1 MASGTTLGI
10 DIGGTKVGVALVD
23 VHGNVLS
30 SDRFPSGIEM
40 APDDFIGQTLLLARQ
55 LKSATGAEI
64 DAVGVGAAGQIEPVT
79 GVVRESPNLVQLG
92 NFPLKAR
99 LEGAFNVPA
108 FVTNDV
114 RAAAFGEWQRGAGRG
129 VSDMVAL
136 FVGTGVGG
144 GIIHDNRVV
153 AGATGTAGEIG
164 HITIDM
170 DGAPCRCRN
179 RGCLESLAGGWAIAL
194 RAQQAIASNPREG
207 TAILDLCG
215 GQADSIAAS
224 TVSQA
229 FHNGDPLAGRIVEE
243 TARALAAGITSMVHA
258 FNPRMV
264 VLGGGVIEGT
274 PELIDMAK
282 QQVFQSALPAATGP
296 LEIVKAHLG
305 GDAIVIGAALMA
317 RRSLE
322 GNV

>member
-30 SDRFPSGIEM
+30 SDRFPSGIEL
-40 APDDFIGQTLLLARQ
+40 APDDFIAQTLLLAQRLQ
-55 LKSATGAEI
+55 SAIGGEI

-79 GVVRESPNLVQLG
+79 GIVRESPNLVQLG
-92 NFPLKAR
+92 NFPLRTR
-99 LEGAFNVPA
+99 LEEAFNVPA

-114 RAAAFGEWQRGAGRG
+114 RAAAFGEWQRGAGQG
-129 VSDMVAL
+129 VSDLVAL

-144 GIIHDNRVV
+144 GIIHANRVV
-153 AGATGTAGEIG
+153 VGATGTAGEIG
-164 HITIDM
+164 HITIDIN
-170 DGAPCRCRN
+170 GAPCRCRN

-194 RAQQAIASNPREG
+194 RAQQAIASNPSEG
-207 TAILDLCG
+207 TAILGLTG
-215 GQADSIAAS
+215 GKTDTITAS
-224 TVSQA
+224 TVSRA
-229 FHNGDPLAGRIVEE
+229 FHNSDPLAGRIMKE

-258 FNPRMV
+258 FNPCMV

-274 PELIDMAK
+274 PELIGLAK
-282 QQVFQSALPAATGP
+282 EQVFQSALLAATGP

-322 GNV
+322 GSI

>member
-23 VHGNVLS
+23 AHGNVLS
-30 SDRFPSGIEM
+30 SDRFPSGIDLS
-40 APDDFIGQTLLLARQ
+40 PDGFITQTLLLAQQ
-55 LKSATGAEI
+55 LQSATGGEI

-79 GVVRESPNLVQLG
+79 GIVRESPNLVQLG
-92 NFPLKAR
+92 NFPLKSS
-99 LEGAFNVPA
+99 LEEAFNVPA

-114 RAAAFGEWQRGAGRG
+114 RAAAFGEWQRGAGQG
-129 VSDMVAL
+129 VSDLVAL

-153 AGATGTAGEIG
+153 VGATGTAGEVG
-164 HITIDM
+164 HMTIDM
-170 DGAPCRCRN
+170 NGAPCRCRN
-179 RGCLESLAGGWAIAL
+179 RGCLESLCGGWAIAL
-194 RAQQAIASNPREG
+194 RTQQAIASSPSEG
-207 TAILDLCG
+207 TAILGLCG
-215 GQADSIAAS
+215 GNADEITAS

-229 FHNGDPLAGRIVEE
+229 FHNGDPLAVRIIEE
-243 TARALAAGITSMVHA
+243 TARALAAGIISLVHA
-258 FNPRMV
+258 FNPRIV

-274 PELIDMAK
+274 PELIEMARE
-282 QQVFQSALPAATGP
+282 QVFQNALSAATGP
-296 LEIVKAHLG
+296 LEIARAHLG

-322 GNV
+322 GSV

>member
-10 DIGGTKVGVALVD
+10 DIGGTKVEVALVD

-30 SDRFPSGIEM
+30 SDRFPSGIELTQ
-40 APDDFIGQTLLLARQ
+40 DDFIAQTLLFAQRLQ
-55 LKSATGAEI
+55 SATGGDI

-79 GVVRESPNLVQLG
+79 GIVRESPNLVQLA
-92 NFPLKAR
+92 NFPLKTR
-99 LEGAFNVPA
+99 LEEVFNVPA

-114 RAAAFGEWQRGAGRG
+114 RAAAFGEWQRGAGQG

-144 GIIHDNRVV
+144 GIIHANRVV
-153 AGATGTAGEIG
+153 VGATGTAGEIG

-170 DGAPCRCRN
+170 NGAPCRCRN
-179 RGCLESLAGGWAIAL
+179 QGCLESLAGGWAIAL
-194 RAQQAIASNPREG
+194 RTQQAIASNPSKG
-207 TAILDLCG
+207 TTILDLVDG
-215 GQADSIAAS
+215 NADTITAS

-229 FHNGDPLAGRIVEE
+229 FHSGDPLAGRIIEE

-274 PELIDMAK
+274 PELIAMASE
-282 QQVFQSALPAATGP
+282 QVFQNALSAATGP
-296 LEIVKAHLG
+296 LEIVRAHLG

-322 GNV
+322 GTT

>member
-10 DIGGTKVGVALVD
+10 DIGGTKVEVALVD
-23 VHGNVLS
+23 THGNVLS
-30 SDRFPSGIEM
+30 SDRFPSGIELS
-40 APDDFIGQTLLLARQ
+40 PDGFIAQTLLLAQQ
-55 LKSATGAEI
+55 LQSATDGEI

-79 GVVRESPNLVQLG
+79 GIVRESPNLVQLG
-92 NFPLKAR
+92 NFPLKSR
-99 LEGAFNVPA
+99 LEEAFNVSA

-114 RAAAFGEWQRGAGRG
+114 RAAAFGEWQRGAGQG
-129 VSDMVAL
+129 VSDLVAL

-153 AGATGTAGEIG
+153 VGATGTAGEVG
-164 HITIDM
+164 HMTIDM
-170 DGAPCRCRN
+170 NGAPCRCRN
-179 RGCLESLAGGWAIAL
+179 RGCLESLCGGWAIAL
-194 RAQQAIASNPREG
+194 RTQQAIASSPSEG
-207 TAILDLCG
+207 AAILGLCG
-215 GQADSIAAS
+215 GSADEITAS

-229 FHNGDPLAGRIVEE
+229 FHNGDPLAGRIIEE
-243 TARALAAGITSMVHA
+243 TGRALAAGITSLVHA

-274 PELIDMAK
+274 PELIDMARE
-282 QQVFQSALPAATGP
+282 QVFQNALSAATGP
-296 LEIVKAHLG
+296 LEIVRAHLG

-322 GNV
+322 GSV

>member
-1 MASGTTLGI
+1 MASRTTLGI

-30 SDRFPSGIEM
+30 SDRFPSGIELE
-40 APDDFIGQTLLLARQ
+40 PDDFIAQTLLLAQRLQ
-55 LKSATGAEI
+55 SATSGEI
-64 DAVGVGAAGQIEPVT
+64 DAVGVGAAGQIAPVT
-79 GVVRESPNLVQLG
+79 GIVRDSPNLVQWG
-92 NFPLKAR
+92 NFPLRAR
-99 LEGAFNVPA
+99 LEEALNVPA

-114 RAAAFGEWQRGAGRG
+114 RAAAFGEWQRGAGQG
-129 VSDMVAL
+129 VSDLVAL

-144 GIIHDNRVV
+144 GIIHANRVV
-153 AGATGTAGEIG
+153 VGATGSAGEIG

-170 DGAPCRCRN
+170 NGSPCRCRN

-194 RAQQAIASNPREG
+194 RAQQAIASDPSAG
-207 TAILDLCG
+207 TAILGLSG
-215 GQADSIAAS
+215 GKADRITAS

-258 FNPRMV
+258 LNPRMV

-274 PELIDMAK
+274 PELVDMAK
-282 QQVFQSALPAATGP
+282 EQVFQSALLAATGP

-317 RRSLE
+317 RSSLE
-322 GNV
+322 GSI

>member
-23 VHGNVLS
+23 AHGNVLS
-30 SDRFPSGIEM
+30 GDRFSSGIELS
-40 APDDFIGQTLLLARQ
+40 PDGFISQTLLLAQQ
-55 LKSATGAEI
+55 LQSATGGEI
-64 DAVGVGAAGQIEPVT
+64 DAVGVGAAGQIEPGT
-79 GVVRESPNLVQLG
+79 GIVRESPNLVQLG
-92 NFPLKAR
+92 NFPLKSR
-99 LEGAFNVPA
+99 LEEAFSVPA

-114 RAAAFGEWQRGAGRG
+114 RAAAFGEWQRGAGQG
-129 VSDMVAL
+129 VSDLVAL

-153 AGATGTAGEIG
+153 VGATGTAGEVG
-164 HITIDM
+164 HMTIDM
-170 DGAPCRCRN
+170 NGAPCRCRN
-179 RGCLESLAGGWAIAL
+179 RGCLESLCGGWAIAL
-194 RAQQAIASNPREG
+194 RTQQAIASSPSEG
-207 TAILDLCG
+207 AAILGLCG
-215 GQADSIAAS
+215 GSVDEITAS

-229 FHNGDPLAGRIVEE
+229 FHNGDPLAVRIIEE
-243 TARALAAGITSMVHA
+243 TARALAAGITSLVHA

-274 PELIDMAK
+274 PELIDMARE
-282 QQVFQSALPAATGP
+282 QVFQSALSAATGP

-322 GNV
+322 GSI